1 MGWGL
6 MWLLVADARGKRK
19 GGEKAFSTNRF
30 HCQRWIIALLHTH
43 FLTFYCWHWM
53 ANFPFAEC
61 LKISQN
67 CEILQILQKWYFLSD
82 FPTPWLL
89 LYAMKTLVFSEKR
102 EKVVTSRGWW
112 PSSPWQLRSHFL
124 LRKKVFLWLA
134 SVAAAAAATKSKESE
149 APSQIGKDS
158 PRHCRLYFYIGRHK
172 AYDDH
177 PKDSWAVCSQSK
189 KRRRHKKSFRVRNR
203 RLPSLCMRQACQAV
217 AE

>member
-67 CEILQILQKWYFLSD
+67 CEIKPAGKYCKNDTFWVIFQHRGCCCM
-82 FPTPWLL
+82 PWKLWCS
-89 LYAMKTLVFSEKR
+89 VKR
-102 EKVVTSRGWW
+102 EKKW
-112 PSSPWQLRSHFL
+112 L
-124 LRKKVFLWLA
+124 LPEDDGLHLLGNCDHIFFWERKFFMTGIRTRHPFPIGKP
-134 SVAAAAAATKSKESE
+134 KESE
-149 APSQIGKDS
+149 APSEQVKKEWLFPIYVGDS
-158 PRHCRLYFYIGRHK
+158 FLTF
-172 AYDDH
+172 
-177 PKDSWAVCSQSK
+177 
-189 KRRRHKKSFRVRNR
+189 
-203 RLPSLCMRQACQAV
+203 
-217 AE
+217 

>member
-67 CEILQILQKWYFLSD
+67 CEILQILQKWDFLSD

-124 LRKKVFLWLA
+124 LRKKVFYDWHPYPPSLPNW
-134 SVAAAAAATKSKESE
+134 E
-149 APSQIGKDS
+149 AQ
-158 PRHCRLYFYIGRHK
+158 
-172 AYDDH
+172 
-177 PKDSWAVCSQSK
+177 
-189 KRRRHKKSFRVRNR
+189 RVRGSKRASEEGMTLSYLCR
-203 RLPSLCMRQACQAV
+203 RELSYILTDVSTPI
-217 AE
+217 